1 MMSKVGW
8 ALVLETSA
16 HTCSVALFEGG
27 VCRGARSERGG
38 EGTGYVH
45 AEALLPLVDAVHRE
59 VGLAPGAIEVVAV
72 SAGPGSYTGLRIG
85 MSTAKGIAHALGR
98 PLVVL
103 DTLELLCHGL
113 GQGAGGS
120 EGAGGAGGVLAVLD
134 ARRDEVYAA
143 AFAPREDG
151 GWERTMETQALVLGG
166 MPWGIWTDALP
177 SDLTIVGNAAE
188 KTARALAA
196 HVPGGQFRHVVT
208 CDPEARW
215 AGRLVLEAVERGVFA
230 DLAYAEP
237 RYLKEFVAGKPRDLL
252 GNLGAA
258 NVPPSQNPKP

>member
-1 MMSKVGW
+1 MMSQGGW

-27 VCRGARSERGG
+27 VCRGAQSERGG
-38 EGTGYVH
+38 VETGYVH

-85 MSTAKGIAHALGR
+85 MSAAKGIAHALGR
-98 PLVVL
+98 PLVAL

-113 GQGAGGS
+113 GQGAGGD
-120 EGAGGAGGVLAVLD
+120 EGAGAVLAVLD

-143 AFAPREDG
+143 AFAPREGG

-196 HVPGGQFRHVVT
+196 HVPGGQLKQVVT

-215 AGRLVLEAVERGVFA
+215 AGRLVLDAVERGVFA

-237 RYLKEFVAGKPRDLL
+237 RYLKEFVAGKPRNLL
-252 GNLGAA
+252 GNWAESA
-258 NVPPSQNPKP
+258 VPPSQNPKP

>member
-1 MMSKVGW
+1 MMSKGGW

-98 PLVVL
+98 PLVAL
-103 DTLELLCHGL
+103 DTLELLCHS
-113 GQGAGGS
+113 QGEGG
-120 EGAGGAGGVLAVLD
+120 GVGAGGVLAVLD

-143 AFAPREDG
+143 AFAPRADG
-151 GWERTMETQALVLGG
+151 GWERTMETQALVLDG
-166 MPWGIWTDALP
+166 MPWGIWDHEMP

-196 HVPGGQFRHVVT
+196 HAPGGQFRQVVT

-215 AGRLVLEAVERGVFA
+215 AGRLVLEAVENGVFA

-237 RYLKEFVAGKPRDLL
+237 RYLKEFVAGKPRNLL
-252 GNLGAA
+252 GNLAETV
-258 NVPPSQNPKP
+258 VPPSQNPKP